1 MRRSEAGYSLVA
13 VAASIAIM
21 TIMMGVAAPTWRYVM
36 QDMREEELI
45 FRGGQIADAI
55 DRYQKKNG
63 NAPPVSLEV
72 LVKGKYLRKAYK
84 DPMTEKGVW
93 RFVRPGE
100 AVGMAIQPPGVGG
113 GPPGT
118 RDPAGPRRRRP
129 WAAHPPR
136 RVLPGR
142 GPRPVHRRGQHEP
155 GQEPARVQRPHPVR
169 PVDVRRRAA
178 PRGRQGHEPAY
189 RARASAA
196 SGRATIPR
204 PFAEI
209 APEP

>member
-21 TIMMGVAAPTWRYVM
+21 TIMMGVAAPTWRHVM

-63 NAPPVSLEV
+63 NAPPVSLDV

-100 AVGMAIQPPGVGG
+100 AVGMGIQPPSIGG

-118 RDPAGPRRRRP
+118 PATPRATPTPAMGRDTRRGGSSQPEGLGPFIGVASTNQDKSLRVFNGRTRYDQWMFVAGQPRVVGKDMNRRT
-129 WAAHPPR
+129 
-136 RVLPGR
+136 LPG
-142 GPRPVHRRGQHEP
+142 VRR
-155 GQEPARVQRPHPVR
+155 QRPGDNPTPQR
-169 PVDVRRRAA
+169 
-178 PRGRQGHEPAY
+178 
-189 RARASAA
+189 
-196 SGRATIPR
+196 
-204 PFAEI
+204 
-209 APEP
+209 